1 MAGRHVINVGI
12 DKDLLKRVDA
22 FQPSH
27 LTRKGF
33 ICGLI
38 DASLDQLEA
47 EQLRRHKA
55 LQKMQQEKNG
65 AE

>member
-12 DKDLLKRVDA
+12 DKELLKRVDR

-38 DASLDQLEA
+38 ANSLDQLES
-47 EQLRRHKA
+47 EHLRRHRA
-55 LQKMQQEKNG
+55 LQKMQQEERA